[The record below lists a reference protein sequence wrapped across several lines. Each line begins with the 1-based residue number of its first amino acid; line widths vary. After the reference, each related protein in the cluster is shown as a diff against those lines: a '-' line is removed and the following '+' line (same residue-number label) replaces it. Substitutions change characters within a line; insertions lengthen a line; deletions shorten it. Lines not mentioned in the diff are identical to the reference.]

1 MNIVSLT
8 LRDCLSLSFQGR
20 YIYLVII
27 IIIII
32 IIIIFIFHLIWS
44 HFNSRGGN
52 LEGGGRDTCPHIDT
66 TVKPLL
72 SGPPIKRTPSIKRTL
87 GTVPKVSG

>member
-1 MNIVSLT
+1 MSL
-8 LRDCLSLSFQGR
+8 LSRGIHLF
-20 YIYLVII
+20 IYLVI

-52 LEGGGRDTCPHIDT
+52 SEGGGRDTCPYVDT
-66 TVKPLL
+66 ISLRIL
-72 SGPPIKRTPSIKRTL
+72 
-87 GTVPKVSG
+87 